1 MTPERW
7 HEVETLFHSALD
19 VPAERRRAFLQ
30 QATTGDEELA
40 REVES
45 LLAALVKDGGWNED
59 AAPAL
64 AAEMLDDLRQK
75 LPDGSTLA
83 QYRILDRLGS
93 GGMGEVYKAMD
104 TRLQRVVAL
113 KVLAGTGFEDKTMK
127 RALAEARAA
136 SSLNHPNIA
145 TVYEMGQVDG
155 FSFIAM
161 EYVEGETLAARLR
174 RGAMP
179 VGESREIG
187 RQIAEALGEAH
198 ARGVVHR
205 DIKPANIALTAKG
218 TAKILDFGVAKL
230 VSAHAETTHA
240 NTLPGLVV
248 GTLQY
253 MSPEQLRGEAV
264 DGRSDLFSLGAVLY
278 EMTAGRGPFDADS
291 PTAVMAKI
299 LHEPP
304 APKPGPLEGVIL
316 RCLEKD
322 RSRRF
327 QTAGDVAGALSQE
340 TFRPPRRALVWIAGA
355 MAAVGLVV
363 AGWTFIKTGAPVST
377 PIRSIA
383 VLPLANNIGS
393 KDAQYL
399 PDGIT
404 DALIADL
411 AATKDLR
418 TISRTTTWKYKN
430 SPTGATDAARD
441 LGVDGVVTG
450 SVSRSGS
457 RVQVRADLF
466 RTPGN
471 RRVWSRQFDRD
482 VTELPELERE
492 LSRDLLREIGANTPP
507 APAQPG
513 AATAVSP
520 AAYESYLRGRYQMS
534 MLTPP
539 TLDDAVRLFRQ
550 SASAAPDFPQAYS
563 GMADAFNLMTPYANL
578 PPDEVYPK
586 AKAAAVKALEL
597 NDRLGEAHASLA
609 VVEDEYDWNHASAE
623 QHFRRA
629 IDLTPGYGSAHQW
642 YGEFLVRLRR
652 YEEGIS
658 ELRKARDLDPL
669 SLPVNAS
676 LGYALAA
683 AGRNEEAS
691 AQLRTAIDLDP
702 KFALA
707 QSYLGWS
714 LLRTGKY
721 EEAAGAYRTALSLA
735 DGNPRYRTGLAV
747 ALAMAGKRKE
757 ALGALAELNAAS
769 KRSFVPASYRCLIY
783 AALNDRPAALAW
795 LDKASHERGVA
806 SLNLN
811 NEPVLYPLRDDPAFA
826 LAQRRMGF

>member
-7 HEVETLFHSALD
+7 QKVETLFHSALD
-19 VPAERRRAFLQ
+19 VPAERRRAFLE

-45 LLAALVKDGGWNED
+45 LLAALAKEGGWNED
-59 AAPAL
+59 AAPEL
-64 AAEMLDDLRQK
+64 AAEMLDDLQQK

-179 VGESREIG
+179 VSEIREIG

-198 ARGVVHR
+198 AKGVVHR

-240 NTLPGLVV
+240 RTLPGLVV

-253 MSPEQLRGEAV
+253 MSPEQLRGEPV

-299 LHEPP
+299 LHESP

-327 QTAGDVAGALSQE
+327 QTAGDVIAALSQE
-340 TFRPPRRALVWIAGA
+340 TFRPPRRAMVWIAAA
-355 MAAVGLVV
+355 MAAVALGV
-363 AGWTFIKTGAPVST
+363 AGWIFVKPGAPAPTV
-377 PIRSIA
+377 IRSIA

-457 RVQVRADLF
+457 RVQVHADLF
-466 RTPGN
+466 QSPGN
-471 RRVWSRQFDRD
+471 KRVWSRQLDRD

-492 LSRDLLREIGANTPP
+492 LSRDLLREIGGSTPQ
-507 APAQPG
+507 APPQPV
-513 AATAVSP
+513 AAKAVSP

-550 SASAAPDFPQAYS
+550 SAAAAPDFPQAYA

-578 PPDEVYPK
+578 PPDEV
-586 AKAAAVKALEL
+586 
-597 NDRLGEAHASLA
+597 
-609 VVEDEYDWNHASAE
+609 
-623 QHFRRA
+623 
-629 IDLTPGYGSAHQW
+629 
-642 YGEFLVRLRR
+642 
-652 YEEGIS
+652 
-658 ELRKARDLDPL
+658 
-669 SLPVNAS
+669 
-676 LGYALAA
+676 
-683 AGRNEEAS
+683 
-691 AQLRTAIDLDP
+691 
-702 KFALA
+702 
-707 QSYLGWS
+707 
-714 LLRTGKY
+714 
-721 EEAAGAYRTALSLA
+721 
-735 DGNPRYRTGLAV
+735 
-747 ALAMAGKRKE
+747 
-757 ALGALAELNAAS
+757 
-769 KRSFVPASYRCLIY
+769 
-783 AALNDRPAALAW
+783 
-795 LDKASHERGVA
+795 
-806 SLNLN
+806 
-811 NEPVLYPLRDDPAFA
+811 
-826 LAQRRMGF
+826 